1 MAYLCK
7 YCQKPFSRSDNRDRH
22 EKQSCR
28 LAYQTEDQPEQQENM
43 LPYSLPPSPSVD
55 ENEENENIDESED
68 IGDNDN
74 IHEDEEEEQDPWEV
88 LRTEVKLDLSQK
100 YSKQV
105 EQFQEKGFSQTVAE
119 AKAFN
124 RLLPYFRVKLRR
136 LYLKSLKWYDRLKR
150 DPVHEEII
158 KTLHRLMK
166 EEGMDREEAMEA
178 AVDRR
183 KFLLNR
189 VFRRRSVP
197 EEEEAETSEEEDGEN
212 DEDEATIENETDTD
226 NQDDEVDSDDD
237 EEMKEGEGANKQGWL

>member
-28 LAYQTEDQPEQQENM
+28 LAYQTEDQPEEQENM

-68 IGDNDN
+68 IEDNDN

-158 KTLHRLMK
+158 KTLHQFMK

-183 KFLLNR
+183 KFL
-189 VFRRRSVP
+189 
-197 EEEEAETSEEEDGEN
+197 
-212 DEDEATIENETDTD
+212 
-226 NQDDEVDSDDD
+226 
-237 EEMKEGEGANKQGWL
+237 